1 MQLVKPEIG
10 LIVWMLIS
18 FGIIVFL
25 LAKYAW
31 PVILTALDEREK
43 SITEAL
49 DSARKAKD
57 DVAALKAD
65 NEKILAEARNM
76 RDTML
81 KDARE
86 TKDKIVN
93 EAKAKATEESDRL
106 LKLAR
111 ESIQN
116 EKMAAITDLKNQVAQ
131 LSVDIA
137 QKLLT
142 EELSSPEK
150 QKTLVKAL
158 LENVNLN

>member
-65 NEKILAEARNM
+65 NEKILAEARNV

-81 KDARE
+81 KEARE

-93 EAKAKATEESDRL
+93 NAKAKATKESDRL

-116 EKMAAITDLKNQVAQ
+116 EKMAAITELKNQVAQ

>member
-65 NEKILAEARNM
+65 NEKILAEARNV

-81 KDARE
+81 KEARE

-116 EKMAAITDLKNQVAQ
+116 EKMAAITELKNQVAQ

>member
-65 NEKILAEARNM
+65 NEKILAEARNV

-81 KDARE
+81 KEARE

-93 EAKAKATEESDRL
+93 DAKAKATEESDRL

-116 EKMAAITDLKNQVAQ
+116 EKMAAITELKNQVAQ

>member
-65 NEKILAEARNM
+65 NE
-76 RDTML
+76 
-81 KDARE
+81 
-86 TKDKIVN
+86 
-93 EAKAKATEESDRL
+93 
-106 LKLAR
+106 
-111 ESIQN
+111 
-116 EKMAAITDLKNQVAQ
+116 
-131 LSVDIA
+131 
-137 QKLLT
+137 
-142 EELSSPEK
+142 
-150 QKTLVKAL
+150 
-158 LENVNLN
+158 